1 MVYSWKTY
9 GYSVSAE
16 TVGKEF
22 EKIEKQYG
30 KLTSDLV
37 LQSAEDEDSPI
48 HECFEWDDAVAGHK
62 YRLSQATS
70 LILNLAVEP
79 DKVKKPEKI
88 RAYYNVSDSTK
99 KGTFINAKSAFENPD
114 TRDIVLK
121 RALREFKA
129 FQEKYKNLSEF
140 SQIFGMFDELSE
152 KYEIEAE
159 EEEHNAGI

>member
-9 GYSVSAE
+9 GYSVSADV
-16 TVGKEF
+16 VGKEF

-37 LQSAEDEDSPI
+37 LQSAEDENSPI

-62 YRLSQATS
+62 YRLSQATT
-70 LILNLAVEP
+70 LILNLSVEP
-79 DKVKKPEKI
+79 DKPKKVEKV
-88 RAYYNVSDSTK
+88 RAYYNVSEGQR

-121 RALREFKA
+121 RALREFRA
-129 FQEKYKNLSEF
+129 FQEKYKNLTEF
-140 SQIFGMFDELSE
+140 SQVFKIFDELSANYDNLE
-152 KYEIEAE
+152 GE
-159 EEEHNAGI
+159 E

>member
-1 MVYSWKTY
+1 MVYSWKSY
-9 GYSVSAE
+9 GYSVSADV
-16 TVGKEF
+16 VGKEF

-37 LQSAEDEDSPI
+37 LQSAEDENSPI

-62 YRLSQATS
+62 YRLSQATT

-79 DKVKKPEKI
+79 DKPKKVEKI
-88 RAYYNVSDSTK
+88 RAYYNVSDNTK

-121 RALREFKA
+121 RALREFRA
-129 FQEKYKNLSEF
+129 FQEKYKNLTEF
-140 SQIFGMFDELSE
+140 SQVFKIFDELSAN
-152 KYEIEAE
+152 YENLE
-159 EEEHNAGI
+159 EEEE